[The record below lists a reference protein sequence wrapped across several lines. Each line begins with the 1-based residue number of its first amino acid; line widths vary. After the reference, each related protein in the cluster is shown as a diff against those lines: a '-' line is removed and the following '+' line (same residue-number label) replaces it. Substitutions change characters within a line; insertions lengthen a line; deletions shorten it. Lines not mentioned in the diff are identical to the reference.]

1 MAVLLSEST
10 FVWGYTTSPNVLYFP
25 MFEPMRAAEVT
36 TARVTL
42 ELRLRHENLVIQPYA
57 EWSYD
62 GATWTRAADPL
73 LSTPLNSNDIEYPTG
88 STGFETVPLP
98 VAGKKQR
105 WVRFGVA
112 AWNGSA
118 AVVASGYATLRVET
132 KA

>member
-10 FVWGYTTSPNVLYFP
+10 FVWGYSTSNVLYFP

-42 ELRLRHENLVIQPYA
+42 ELRFRHNNLVVQPYA

-62 GATWTRAADPL
+62 GATWTPAADPKL
-73 LSTPLNSNDIEYPTG
+73 GDSVASDTIAYPTG

-98 VAGKKQR
+98 TSGKQR
-105 WVRFGVA
+105 WVRFGVV
-112 AWNGSA
+112 AWLTTGS
-118 AVVASGYATLRVET
+118 VLASGYATLRLET